1 MAPDIANATFSSIS
15 PKAKLLTVLT
25 AVFSKDSLLMEKPKK
40 GFDLMTDPMQY
51 AGIDT
56 GPEDRANLKIQ
67 GLVPAGQISLEL
79 DVERCMEQMRSK
91 SSDLEKYLYLQ
102 NIQDV
107 SERLYFAILTKYT
120 EEVMP
125 IVYTPT

>member
-1 MAPDIANATFSSIS
+1 
-15 PKAKLLTVLT
+15 
-25 AVFSKDSLLMEKPKK
+25 
-40 GFDLMTDPMQY
+40 MTDSVRY

-56 GPEDRANLKIQ
+56 PLEDRMDLNIR
-67 GLVPAGQISLEL
+67 GLVPAGQLSLEL

-91 SSDLEKYLYLQ
+91 STDLEKYIYLQ
-102 NIQDV
+102 SVQDV

-125 IVYTPT
+125 M